1 MLTLNKKVLKKII
14 FLMISFI
21 ILCGGCVKAVVKP
34 TSDFY
39 VNDYAGLLNEETKSY
54 IMNANQS
61 LNSKTRCSNCSSYC
75 SFFRRTVLRGICN
88 SSF

>member
-34 TSDFY
+34 TNDFY

-61 LNSKTRCSNCSSYC
+61 LKSKTRCSNCSSYC
-75 SFFRRTVLRGICN
+75 SFFRRTVFRGICY

>member
-34 TSDFY
+34 TSDFGAQCLRAAEWKTNGEQP
-39 VNDYAGLLNEETKSY
+39 VPIRAPLLPPPHR
-54 IMNANQS
+54 
-61 LNSKTRCSNCSSYC
+61 RC
-75 SFFRRTVLRGICN
+75 RP
-88 SSF
+88 